1 MSYYNFDDV
10 MLRLD
15 DIESKIDTLIENKQK
30 QTKEYTY
37 DYYSSFWNDD
47 TKRKAE
53 VFKRGDGEWG
63 CEYYVKDA
71 YDYTEVYEGKSEAYA
86 ESAAE
91 NYINGVKN

>member
-10 MLRLD
+10 MSRLD

-37 DYYSSFWNDD
+37 DYFSSHWSDD
-47 TKRKAE
+47 KKLRAE
-53 VFKRGDGEWG
+53 VFKRGDGAWG
-63 CEYYVKDA
+63 CEFYNNNN
-71 YDYTEVYEGKSEAYA
+71 YDYTAVYEGKSETYA

-91 NYINGVKN
+91 NYVLGVKV